1 MERVKRRLIAPIA
14 LGALLAGATAPAL
27 AGEYEIE
34 FRKMAEAGRLFY
46 WGYSND
52 ACTGKPALETH
63 LFAALKL
70 SGIKAMRI
78 SAGPDAEYEDK
89 PCVSLPQTTRMQ
101 RFDCRNEIAKAL
113 GIHSQDIKSI
123 LVRQTSK
130 YDTRIVVSTSV
141 KANRSSVPASVCLGA
156 FKESVTRNRRR

>member
-1 MERVKRRLIAPIA
+1 MSAKPPWLVVL
-14 LGALLAGATAPAL
+14 LALLATAVLPAA

-52 ACTGKPALETH
+52 SCTGKPALETH

-101 RFDCRNEIAKAL
+101 RFDCRDEIAKAL
-113 GIHSQDIKSI
+113 GIWPEDIQSI

-141 KANRSSVPASVCLGA
+141 EAQRSSVPASVCRDAL
-156 FKESVTRNRRR
+156 KESVTRDRRR